1 MDSDVLC
8 LVRAI
13 TTLERTAGIHPV
25 GFGLERRLC
34 THLGVG
40 PEGLRRMVA
49 KAEAARVLVAPGLP
63 GPTGERRRHPYHLSA
78 KGWGLA
84 GVLAA

>member
-1 MDSDVLC
+1 MDSEVVR

-13 TTLERTAGIHPV
+13 ATLEQGPGIHPV

-34 THLGVG
+34 DLLGV
-40 PEGLRRMVA
+40 ESAQLRRTA
-49 KAEAARVLVAPGLP
+49 RRAETERLLVAAGTQ
-63 GPTGERRRHPYHLSA
+63 GPTGEQRRHPYHLSA

-84 GVLAA
+84 GVLVR